1 MNFFNCS
8 EIILHIVEAAS
19 PGKRRSEKKGQY
31 KCVSLYEGGEMK
43 KWLVMTVC
51 LCLAAACAPESD
63 VEALKSELM
72 EADTAFARMAFE
84 EGRNAAFLE
93 FMDEDVTIMPRR
105 GELIRGMKKYR
116 EQLSESGA
124 AEPVVRWKPFF
135 ADVSKS
141 GDLGYTM
148 GNFQYFENRQ
158 EDADVLREGSY
169 VTIWKKQPDGRW
181 KFVFDAGNDKE

>member
-1 MNFFNCS
+1 
-8 EIILHIVEAAS
+8 
-19 PGKRRSEKKGQY
+19 
-31 KCVSLYEGGEMK
+31 MK

-84 EGRNAAFLE
+84 EGRNVAFLE

-105 GELIRGMKKYR
+105 GELIRGKKKYR

-124 AEPVVRWKPFF
+124 EEPVVRWKPFF

-148 GNFQYFENRQ
+148 GTFQYFENRQ
-158 EDADVLREGSY
+158 EDAAVLREGSY